1 MFLSHEN
8 VLRDPLQPFFTVF
21 TSKYSKNSE
30 RIFHNYSKNILFD
43 LHWNFDNQISFKP
56 KILLYAQLYF
66 LHIFW

>member
-21 TSKYSKNSE
+21 TSKYSKDSE

-43 LHWNFDNQISFKP
+43 LHWNFDNQISF
-56 KILLYAQLYF
+56 
-66 LHIFW
+66 